1 MPSFNGFRLF
11 CQGPG
16 LSLMSREWQSCITQ
30 SLQHFAWILPNYH
43 IILSKAIRRFDL
55 VCKGIFQASV
65 WRIVCRGQERSRCLF
80 QGCDWNRGE
89 KRMGWARLAVVKGKK
104 WLNSGYF
111 EDSGL
116 TLFDELPNNLCSI
129 HTKQCVCLPSLCIHI
144 QTAEH
149 GPTPSAL

>member
-1 MPSFNGFRLF
+1 MKYCRCGISL
-11 CQGPG
+11 
-16 LSLMSREWQSCITQ
+16 LSEVKCENVNFSDVGSHCT
-30 SLQHFAWILPNYH
+30 
-43 IILSKAIRRFDL
+43 ILSKAIRRFDL